1 MAPLRQNPHSLVFIC
16 SLMIQIHISACLPL
30 LMPPQKY
37 SVPTISR
44 KELISELQELSKKV
58 AEMRSKWYNMAQ
70 QSSSSSFKEL
80 LSAQQQQKL
89 ATTQMPKFTPG
100 TDLLKVF
107 HHRPSPSEISLGI
120 FNPYKSSKFTLQNL
134 EKEKVK
140 NRKGE
145 KSAGPEIVDNGE
157 KEIVNDPGVD
167 ATFDENLNEILESI
181 SEDKDDTRLEVS
193 TDAIT
198 NEVDS
203 DEEIETRP
211 ANIRDCIFLRSGCT
225 PARRMDWAN
234 TSAYL
239 DKVQALMNSA
249 A

>member
-1 MAPLRQNPHSLVFIC
+1 MASFRQNPHSLVFIC
-16 SLMIQIHISACLPL
+16 SLMIQLHISACLPL
-30 LMPPQKY
+30 LLPPQKY

-58 AEMRSKWYNMAQ
+58 AEMRSKWYNKAQ
-70 QSSSSSFKEL
+70 HSGLKEL

-89 ATTQMPKFTPG
+89 ATTPMPKFTPG

-120 FNPYKSSKFTLQNL
+120 FNPYKSSKFALLNL

-140 NRKGE
+140 NSKE
-145 KSAGPEIVDNGE
+145 EAKSAGPEMVDHGE
-157 KEIVNDPGVD
+157 KKTVNDPEVD
-167 ATFDENLNEILESI
+167 TTFDENLDEILESI
-181 SEDKDDTRLEVS
+181 SEDKDDTRLDGQS
-193 TDAIT
+193 TDAIM
-198 NEVDS
+198 NEMDS

-211 ANIRDCIFLRSGCT
+211 ANIRDCLFLRSGCT